1 MAHSRQCKQSHKQ
14 RCHFLISSSDDKR
27 CCPCFWHSYCFFLAQ
42 LNKTDLLCTFI
53 KVHIS
58 EDLYLI
64 KNHFVVEDGEF
75 EEALN
80 KVAYMMFIF
89 FDKIAHN
96 FG

>member
-1 MAHSRQCKQSHKQ
+1 MLSL
-14 RCHFLISSSDDKR
+14 FLALVL
-27 CCPCFWHSYCFFLAQ
+27 FFPAQ

-64 KNHFVVEDGEF
+64 KNHFVVVKIGEY

-80 KVAYMMFIF
+80 KVAFLMFIF
-89 FDKIAHN
+89 FSRIAHN